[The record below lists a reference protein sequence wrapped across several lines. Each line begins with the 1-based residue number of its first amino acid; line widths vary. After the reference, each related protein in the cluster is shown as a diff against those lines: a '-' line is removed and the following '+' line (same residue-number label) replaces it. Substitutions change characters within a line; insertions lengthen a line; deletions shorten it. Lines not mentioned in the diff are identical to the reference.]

1 MRLALPDESATAR
14 LARALAGCLSERDLV
29 LLAGDLGAGKTT
41 FVQHAAAALGC
52 LEPVRSPTYT
62 VAHQYE
68 LPGGATLAHLD
79 LYRQAGDMLGA
90 EAWGDIEPYFD
101 SFAAFVEWPAVAA
114 VQLAGRR
121 TWRIDLALHSLTTRV
136 ARVTAPDH
144 NAGWQLLD
152 RLLDFYSPAAPRT
165 GNLLLP

>member
-121 TWRIDLALHSLTTRV
+121 TWPHRPRPALADDARRPGNRPRPQRGVAAARQV
-136 ARVTAPDH
+136 AR
-144 NAGWQLLD
+144 
-152 RLLDFYSPAAPRT
+152 
-165 GNLLLP
+165 LLLTRRAADR